1 VKPVFKRATFNI
13 LLQRIKE
20 PRRFIQ
26 VLYGPRQ
33 VGKTTIARQVMETV
47 SIPVHFATADEPTL
61 RDRQWVSQ
69 QWEIARIKIP
79 DTQKRAEALLILDEA
94 QKITGW
100 SEIIKR
106 LWDEDTAAGLQLKVV
121 LLGSSPLLVQKGLT
135 ESLAG
140 RFEVIPVPHWS
151 YREMSKAFGW
161 NVEQYLVYGGYPG
174 AAALINDHERWARY
188 IIDALI
194 ETTISRDI
202 LLLTRIDKPALFR
215 RLFQLCCD
223 YSGQIMSY
231 QKMLGQLHDAG
242 NTTTLAHY
250 LDLLSGAGL
259 ITGLPKYYGKRVP
272 QRSSSPKVQVF
283 NTALMTAPLGLT
295 FKAIKEDRNY
305 WGRLVESAVGAHLI
319 NSAREKNLE
328 VFYWRDRNQE
338 VDFIV
343 RSAKKL
349 VALEVTSSRKK
360 GTPSGMAA
368 FCKAFPVTR
377 QLLVGGN
384 GIPIDEFLSTPVEN
398 WLR

>member
-1 VKPVFKRATFNI
+1 MFKRATFNI

>member
-1 VKPVFKRATFNI
+1 MFKRATFNI

-26 VLYGPRQ
+26 ILYGPRQ

-231 QKMLGQLHDAG
+231 QKMLGQLHNAG

>member
-26 VLYGPRQ
+26 ILYGPRQ

-231 QKMLGQLHDAG
+231 QKMLGQLHNAG

>member
-1 VKPVFKRATFNI
+1 MFKRATFNI

-26 VLYGPRQ
+26 ILYGPRQ

-194 ETTISRDI
+194 ETTISRDT
-202 LLLTRIDKPALFR
+202 LLLTRIDKPALLR

-231 QKMLGQLHDAG
+231 QKMLGQLHNAG